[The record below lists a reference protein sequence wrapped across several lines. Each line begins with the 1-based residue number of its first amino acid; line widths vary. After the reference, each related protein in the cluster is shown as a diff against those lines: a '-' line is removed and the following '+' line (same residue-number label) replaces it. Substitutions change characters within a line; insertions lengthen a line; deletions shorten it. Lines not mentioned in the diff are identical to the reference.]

1 MRYEY
6 LSREALNRIV
16 YASPIPYTLSP
27 IPYTLYPIPYTLY
40 LIPYTLYLYP
50 TPHLMQ
56 SRCIRLIPL
65 KFHSFALTKIFLLP
79 LQIKMDK
86 TSSRLR
92 KALKISG
99 IAMLIGVSVI
109 SCVQAGMTRDRS
121 RSSITCDGD
130 SSDTINLMQDR
141 HRTRVFFEIL
151 KKVTLMTTSIQNAC
165 ANFEIFNSFELK
177 SLFMN
182 VYQRNVFYVYT
193 FSTVP

>member
-1 MRYEY
+1 MPAS
-6 LSREALNRIV
+6 LALTP
-16 YASPIPYTLSP
+16 YSLYPIPYTF
-27 IPYTLYPIPYTLY
+27 IPLYLYTLYPIPPISPQYHPFAT
-40 LIPYTLYLYP
+40 
-50 TPHLMQ
+50 
-56 SRCIRLIPL
+56 RCIRLIRL

-99 IAMLIGVSVI
+99 MAMLIGVSVI
-109 SCVQAGMTRDRS
+109 SWVQASVTRDSS
-121 RSSITCDGD
+121 RSSITCEGD

-151 KKVTLMTTSIQNAC
+151 KKVTLITTSIQNAC

-182 VYQRNVFYVYT
+182 VYQRNVFYVYA